1 MKFTKETSVEQ
12 IVKRFTEVGYYLPYQ
27 RIKNHVKYSIY
38 TEAITQLRSSGISN
52 ARDYFS
58 LQVAALKEQEVE
70 LYSMATHYG
79 EV

>member
-1 MKFTKETSVEQ
+1 LKFTKKTTIEQ

-38 TEAITQLRSSGISN
+38 TEAITQLRLNGISN
-52 ARDYFS
+52 ARDYFA
-58 LQVAALKEQEVE
+58 LQVAALKEQEKE
-70 LYSMATHYG
+70 LYSMAAHYG

>member
-1 MKFTKETSVEQ
+1 MKFTKETTIEQ

-38 TEAITQLRSSGISN
+38 TEAITQLRSNGVSN
-52 ARDYFS
+52 ARDYFT
-58 LQVAALKEQEVE
+58 LQVAALKEQEKE
-70 LYSMATHYG
+70 LYSMAANYG

>member
-1 MKFTKETSVEQ
+1 LKFTKETTVEQ
-12 IVKRFTEVGYYLPYQ
+12 IIKRFTEVGYYLPYQ
-27 RIKNHVKYSIY
+27 RIKNHVKYSTY
-38 TEAITQLRSSGISN
+38 TEAISQLRLKGISN

-58 LQVAALKEQEVE
+58 LQVAALKEQEIE

>member
-1 MKFTKETSVEQ
+1 MKFTKETTVEQ

-27 RIKNHVKYSIY
+27 RIKHHVKYSTY

-52 ARDYFS
+52 ARDYFA
-58 LQVAALKEQEVE
+58 LQVAALREEERE
-70 LYSMATHYG
+70 LYSMAAHYG